1 MADAR
6 YDRFVL
12 VWERGNYS
20 STHKYTAEEFNTEFS
35 EEDRALLLK
44 GQEVDG
50 IVDLEAFYHRA
61 VDLLP
66 AD

>member
-1 MADAR
+1 MAKAR

-12 VWERGNYS
+12 VWERGHACS
-20 STHKYTAEEFNTEFS
+20 VGRYTADEFNTEFS

-50 IVDLEAFYHRA
+50 VVDLEAFYHRA